1 MAEEMELHVFDPQT
15 LSRLHHLFH
24 SCWDEVRTE
33 ISSSLNAENE
43 SSLRQTIAARILGEA
58 GRGEVDAQVLR
69 RKALF
74 GILGTMRTQGTR

>member
-33 ISSSLNAENE
+33 ISYSLNAEDE
-43 SSLRQTIAARILGEA
+43 WLLRQTIAARIFAEA
-58 GRGEVDAQVLR
+58 GRGVVNSQELR
-69 RKALF
+69 RKAL
-74 GILGTMRTQGTR
+74 IDLL

>member
-33 ISSSLNAENE
+33 ISYSLNAENE
-43 SSLRQTIAARILGEA
+43 WLLRQTIAARIFAEA
-58 GRGEVDAQVLR
+58 GRGVVDSQELR
-69 RKALF
+69 RKAL
-74 GILGTMRTQGTR
+74 IDLL

>member
-33 ISSSLNAENE
+33 ISYSLNAEDE
-43 SSLRQTIAARILGEA
+43 WLLRQTIAARIFAEA
-58 GRGEVDAQVLR
+58 GRGVVDSQELR
-69 RKALF
+69 RKAL
-74 GILGTMRTQGTR
+74 IDLL

>member
-33 ISSSLNAENE
+33 ILSSLNAEDK
-43 SSLRQTIAARILGEA
+43 SSLRQTIAARIFAEA
-58 GRGEVDAQVLR
+58 GRGVVDSQELR
-69 RKALF
+69 RKAL
-74 GILGTMRTQGTR
+74 IDLL